1 MDEVRTNAATL
12 KLLGG
17 RLSLDFANTA
27 DWHASDHPVEFLTS
41 YSDLVAWSQ
50 HVGILTDQKAQRL
63 LKEAAHRPEDATAVL
78 ERAIALREAIYRIFS
93 AISHGRPPQAADLA
107 TFNAELSGALAQSRI
122 VSTLRRPFDP
132 STGSFD
138 FAQDKLR
145 AGSAQDKAQDTAVGG
160 FAWDWAGA
168 EDALDQMLW
177 PVVHDAAGLLTS
189 EELDRVGQCD
199 DDRCGWL
206 FLDTSRN
213 RSRRWCSMEDCGN
226 RAKARRYYE
235 RKRAVR
241 KRET

>member
-1 MDEVRTNAATL
+1 MDQVGTNAGAL
-12 KLLGG
+12 KLSG
-17 RLSLDFANTA
+17 RLSLGFANTA
-27 DWHASDHPVEFLTS
+27 DWHASDHPVESLTS
-41 YSDLVAWSQ
+41 YSDLVAWGQ
-50 HVGILTDQKAQRL
+50 HVGILTDHQAQRL
-63 LKEAAHRPEDATAVL
+63 LKEATRRPEGANAVL

-122 VSTLRRPFDP
+122 VSTLRQPFD
-132 STGSFD
+132 G
-138 FAQDKLR
+138 AR
-145 AGSAQDKAQDTAVGG
+145 DKAQDNAVGG

-189 EELDRVGQCD
+189 EELDRVGQCA

-226 RAKARRYYE
+226 RAKARRHYE

-241 KRET
+241 KRKAR